1 MDKNKAE
8 QIVSIAQQILRLQE
22 AFKNVTG
29 NTFQVSQ
36 NLLDA
41 VNFSNG
47 FLSALNAPQAE
58 APKIEEVK

>member
-47 FLSALNAPQAE
+47 FLSALNVPQE